1 MGLVHKKTKIVADT
15 LFQADIH
22 GLDKMFL
29 SHAEILEVT
38 VNQRFKL
45 ALFFE
50 KKFQHGKLR
59 QHVFWLKAI

>member
-1 MGLVHKKTKIVADT
+1 
-15 LFQADIH
+15 
-22 GLDKMFL
+22 MFL